1 MSSSTS
7 QADAN
12 PAQQTQSAS
21 TEHAQTPATNNSSTT
36 TTTTTTT
43 TTNPAETTTT
53 TANPAS
59 TTTSSTPP
67 PPAQVANNDDD
78 DDSDFDE
85 LDDVLDN
92 FNKPAASTAQ
102 PPSASS
108 AKDATAATTTD
119 DVDLDEEAFLKQLEK
134 DMANLMGAGAG
145 GDASA
150 SIPEGFGDEESLD
163 KDAEMFAKLL
173 EEGGVSAEDFLKQL
187 VGDMMKGEAGSG
199 HGKSGGSGSSSGGSG
214 GSKNKKKSKSK
225 KKGSAAAG
233 GGATAATQSA
243 ADAAAPDAAAAAAAT
258 PETFNDTIQRTI
270 ERMKESGD
278 KATAAAEEE
287 DGDADDLVAQ
297 LIKAIEAGAGA
308 GGAGGDGDD
317 ADLTKMFQGMM
328 EQLSNKEILYEPMKE
343 LDTKFGPWLAEN
355 TAAGK
360 VSGEERQR
368 YEKQAA
374 VVAQIVAK
382 FEDQAY
388 TDEDPKCREYV
399 WEKMQEMQACGN
411 PPDELIPAPM
421 MEDLMGGGAGPGAP
435 DCPQQ

>member
-1 MSSSTS
+1 MSSSHPSKADTS
-7 QADAN
+7 
-12 PAQQTQSAS
+12 PAQTQSTA
-21 TEHAQTPATNNSSTT
+21 TEHDAQTPSSPS
-36 TTTTTTT
+36 
-43 TTNPAETTTT
+43 TNPAETTTT
-53 TANPAS
+53 TTIPTS
-59 TTTSSTPP
+59 TTTSSTAQ
-67 PPAQVANNDDD
+67 PAQPANNDE

-92 FNKPAASTAQ
+92 FNKPAASTTTTQ
-102 PPSASS
+102 PPSS
-108 AKDATAATTTD
+108 ATATATAAAPATE

-145 GDASA
+145 AGDASA
-150 SIPEGFGDEESLD
+150 AGGMSEGFGDEESLD

-187 VGDMMKGEAGSG
+187 VGDMMKGEAGGAKGTSAT
-199 HGKSGGSGSSSGGSG
+199 KS
-214 GSKNKKKSKSK
+214 
-225 KKGSAAAG
+225 APAPAP
-233 GGATAATQSA
+233 AAT
-243 ADAAAPDAAAAAAAT
+243 DAAAAAAAAAAATATAT

-287 DGDADDLVAQ
+287 DDGDDADDLVAQ
-297 LIKAIEAGAGA
+297 LIKAIEA
-308 GGAGGDGDD
+308 GAGGDGDD

-355 TAAGK
+355 KASGK
-360 VSGEERQR
+360 VSDAELQR
-368 YEKQAA
+368 YEKQAG

-382 FEDQAY
+382 FEEQAY

-421 MEDLMGGGAGPGAP
+421 MEDLMGGGAGAGAGVP

>member
-1 MSSSTS
+1 
-7 QADAN
+7 
-12 PAQQTQSAS
+12 
-21 TEHAQTPATNNSSTT
+21 
-36 TTTTTTT
+36 
-43 TTNPAETTTT
+43 
-53 TANPAS
+53 
-59 TTTSSTPP
+59 
-67 PPAQVANNDDD
+67 
-78 DDSDFDE
+78 
-85 LDDVLDN
+85 
-92 FNKPAASTAQ
+92 
-102 PPSASS
+102 
-108 AKDATAATTTD
+108 
-119 DVDLDEEAFLKQLEK
+119 
-134 DMANLMGAGAG
+134 MANLMGAGAG
-145 GDASA
+145 GDASG

-199 HGKSGGSGSSSGGSG
+199 KSSGSGSSG
-214 GSKNKKKSKSK
+214 GSKKKKSKSK
-225 KKGSAAAG
+225 KKGSSGVSGG
-233 GGATAATQSA
+233 GGATAGEASATKSA
-243 ADAAAPDAAAAAAAT
+243 ADAATDATATAAAAAAT

-308 GGAGGDGDD
+308 GGGDGDD

-343 LDTKFGPWLAEN
+343 LNTKFGPWLAEN
-355 TAAGK
+355 KAAGK
-360 VSGEERQR
+360 VSGEELQR

-421 MEDLMGGGAGPGAP
+421 MEDLMGGGAGAGAGPGAP

>member
-1 MSSSTS
+1 MSSSPPS
-7 QADAN
+7 QAHAS
-12 PAQQTQSAS
+12 PAQTQPTAS
-21 TEHAQTPATNNSSTT
+21 EHAQTPSNPS
-36 TTTTTTT
+36 
-43 TTNPAETTTT
+43 TTNPAETTT
-53 TANPAS
+53 ANP
-59 TTTSSTPP
+59 TSSTTSTTSQS
-67 PPAQVANNDDD
+67 AQPANNDE

-85 LDDVLDN
+85 LDEVLDN
-92 FNKPAASTAQ
+92 FNKPTASTTTQ
-102 PPSASS
+102 PPSS
-108 AKDATAATTTD
+108 AAATTGAATATATE

-145 GDASA
+145 DASA
-150 SIPEGFGDEESLD
+150 AGGMPEGFGDEESLD

-187 VGDMMKGEAGSG
+187 VGDMMKGEAGSAKG
-199 HGKSGGSGSSSGGSG
+199 SGGGSGSSSG
-214 GSKNKKKSKSK
+214 SKKKKSKSK
-225 KKGSAAAG
+225 KKGSAG
-233 GGATAATQSA
+233 GSAGATAGEASATKSA
-243 ADAAAPDAAAAAAAT
+243 PAPAATDAAATAT

-287 DGDADDLVAQ
+287 DDGDDADDLVAQ
-297 LIKAIEAGAGA
+297 LIKAIEAGA

-355 TAAGK
+355 KASGK
-360 VSGEERQR
+360 VSEAELQR
-368 YEKQAA
+368 YEKQAG

-382 FEDQAY
+382 FEEQGY

-421 MEDLMGGGAGPGAP
+421 MEDLMGGGAGAGAGAP

>member
-7 QADAN
+7 QADAS
-12 PAQQTQSAS
+12 PAQTQAAS
-21 TEHAQTPATNNSSTT
+21 PEHAQIPSTNNPS
-36 TTTTTTT
+36 TTTTT
-43 TTNPAETTTT
+43 TTNPAVTTTTTTT

-67 PPAQVANNDDD
+67 PPAQVANNNKDDDDD

-102 PPSASS
+102 PPAASASASS

-119 DVDLDEEAFLKQLEK
+119 DADLDEEAFLKQLEK

-145 GDASA
+145 AGARGDASA

-199 HGKSGGSGSSSGGSG
+199 PG
-214 GSKNKKKSKSK
+214 NKSK

-233 GGATAATQSA
+233 GGATAGEASATQSA
-243 ADAAAPDAAAAAAAT
+243 ADAAAPDAAAAAT

-308 GGAGGDGDD
+308 GAGGDGDD

-355 TAAGK
+355 KAAGK
-360 VSGEERQR
+360 VSGEELQR